1 MTQILAEAKQKIA
14 SEDKETRKEG
24 ELLLFRAFK
33 GLPKYGPLIKF
44 LSEEG
49 MKNALLKTE
58 AYYLQDN
65 SREMPKVTDPLFFVI
80 DEKNRSVELT
90 DKGFDVLTDR
100 NQDPQFFVLPDIAAK
115 SPSSSRHT
123 PSSRKTTNMSSTM
136 AKSRLST
143 SRPAVSWRDDV
154 TATASTRPS
163 RQRRV

>member
-1 MTQILAEAKQKIA
+1 MYQAQKRLVTQILADAKQKIA
-14 SEDKETRKEG
+14 SDDKEVRKEG

-65 SREMPKVTDPLFFVI
+65 SREMPKVTDPSTSLSMR
-80 DEKNRSVELT
+80 KNRSVELT

-100 NQDPQFFVLPDIAAK
+100 NQDPQFLRA
-115 SPSSSRHT
+115 SRH
-123 PSSRKTTNMSSTM
+123 SCQ
-136 AKSRLST
+136 AV
-143 SRPAVSWRDDV
+143 RP
-154 TATASTRPS
+154 
-163 RQRRV
+163 